1 MVLHVRRLVTGYAV
15 RRLLVNA
22 AAIEGRHG
30 LGDDELRARVLRR
43 KIGPDLVVIIVAQ
56 EVQRAGMEDGILRA
70 AVIGG
75 LCDGPRGIEGA
86 HYSGELA
93 RNRSGGAV
101 CIGSMLH
108 YFVAAAPD
116 EKAGVIPGAQQH
128 FRQMADVS
136 RVPNEAGVLP
146 RPRF

>member
-101 CIGSMLH
+101 GHVSLVPLLPCAGPAGDAWRAP
-108 YFVAAAPD
+108 AAHNPVRAI
-116 EKAGVIPGAQQH
+116 AH
-128 FRQMADVS
+128 
-136 RVPNEAGVLP
+136 VPSS
-146 RPRF
+146 

>member
-75 LCDGPRGIEGA
+75 LGDGPRGIEGA

-101 CIGSMLH
+101 GNVPLLPYLVC
-108 YFVAAAPD
+108 AAPHED
-116 EKAGVIPGAQQH
+116 AWGVSGA
-128 FRQMADVS
+128 
-136 RVPNEAGVLP
+136 P
-146 RPRF
+146 

>member
-1 MVLHVRRLVTGYAV
+1 M
-15 RRLLVNA
+15 
-22 AAIEGRHG
+22 
-30 LGDDELRARVLRR
+30 
-43 KIGPDLVVIIVAQ
+43 VIIVAQ

-101 CIGSMLH
+101 AIVPLLH
-108 YFVAAAPD
+108 YFVADAPD
-116 EKAGVIPGAQQH
+116 EDAGMIPVAQNH
-128 FRQMADVS
+128 VRQVAH
-136 RVPNEAGVLP
+136 VPGVPIEVVVVRRLRFLPHVEGFVHHDEAHAVGEVE
-146 RPRF
+146 